1 MEEENKSCSNS
12 SRGIRMTRGLCYIIF
27 PSNKTISFGNVSR
40 NNWIEKKG
48 DSCVGPV
55 THFRRDKRL
64 PDTGETGSSL
74 CPEAKS
80 RRVRKTLTPDDFI
93 EENTK
98 NLEGGRREK
107 KAKVQLVISAC
118 CSLHFTW
125 WPTFFIRWSISSWKL
140 ARDEKQITR
149 VAQGEREG
157 ESRCE
162 SESFGFAALDK
173 RARDHMVFSYCNLF
187 FFSLSSSFRRKQKGK
202 LYNTNTEHSHY
213 LLLVSYRIEGK
224 LLKRLVV
231 IQPLLFLNF
240 STCVNWRVGSNGF
253 VILFS

>member
-80 RRVRKTLTPDDFI
+80 RRVRKTLTPSMTSSKKI
-93 EENTK
+93 K
-98 NLEGGRREK
+98 KKSRGGK
-107 KAKVQLVISAC
+107 KKK
-118 CSLHFTW
+118 
-125 WPTFFIRWSISSWKL
+125 RK
-140 ARDEKQITR
+140 K
-149 VAQGEREG
+149 
-157 ESRCE
+157 
-162 SESFGFAALDK
+162 SES
-173 RARDHMVFSYCNLF
+173 
-187 FFSLSSSFRRKQKGK
+187 
-202 LYNTNTEHSHY
+202 T
-213 LLLVSYRIEGK
+213 VSYK
-224 LLKRLVV
+224 CMLLSTFHVVADIFYSLEHFLVKVGAGWETDNARSPGRKRGRESMWKRK
-231 IQPLLFLNF
+231 FRF
-240 STCVNWRVGSNGF
+240 CCAW
-253 VILFS
+253 